1 MIKVGFIGAGPR
13 ARAAHYPA
21 VARLENVQLAAIC
34 DLDAKRLTET
44 ADTYYVERRYSDY
57 RAMLDEAGLDAVYVI
72 MPPQFHLPI
81 VLDCLNAGAHVFVEK
96 PPAMSSGDLEIMI
109 DAADRNR
116 RLTAACFQRRY
127 APVAQEVRKM
137 ILARGPI
144 TLCTGQFHKNTL
156 DLSGPLYGVSS
167 LLDDIIHA
175 VDFVRYMCG
184 GEASEVHAFQD
195 RFFADWKNCYNA
207 LVRFDTGAVGIV
219 SGNRAAGG
227 RVLRFD
233 VHGNGISAYIA
244 MPESAQVWVDRQRE
258 PLVLTGADLV
268 GSTNEEDYE
277 GTLAVHRHFVDCI
290 EKNQEPQIS
299 FQQCLGTMRLVEQME
314 GQ

>member
-1 MIKVGFIGAGPR
+1 MIKVGFIGAG
-13 ARAAHYPA
+13 ARDNAAHYPA

-34 DLDAKRLTET
+34 DLDATRLTQT
-44 ADTYYVERRYSDY
+44 ADKYHVERRYSDNHK
-57 RAMLDEAGLDAVYVI
+57 MLAEASLDAVYVI

-81 VLDCLNAGAHVFVEK
+81 VMDCLNAGAHVFVEK
-96 PPAMSSGDLEIMI
+96 PPAMNSGELETMI
-109 DAADRNR
+109 AAADRNR
-116 RLTAACFQRRY
+116 RLTAASFQRRY

-144 TLCTGQFHKNTL
+144 TLCTGEFHKNML
-156 DLSGPLYGVSS
+156 NSKGPVYGVST
-167 LLDDIIHA
+167 LLDDIIHV

-207 LVRFDTGAVGIV
+207 LVRFDTGAVGVV
-219 SGNRAAGG
+219 SGYRASGG
-227 RVLRFD
+227 RQLRFEM
-233 VHGNGISAYIA
+233 HGKGISAYID
-244 MPESAQVWVDRQRE
+244 MPERAEVWIDGQPE

-268 GSTNEEDYE
+268 GSTNEQDYE
-277 GTLAVHRHFVDCI
+277 GTLAVHRHFIECI
-290 EKNQEPQIS
+290 EKNQEPLTS

-314 GQ
+314 GR